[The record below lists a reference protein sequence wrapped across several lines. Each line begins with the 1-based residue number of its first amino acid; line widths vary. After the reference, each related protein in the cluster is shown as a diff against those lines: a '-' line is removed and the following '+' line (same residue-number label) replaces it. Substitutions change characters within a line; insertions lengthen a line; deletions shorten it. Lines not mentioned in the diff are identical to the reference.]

1 MSITTQEFVPG
12 TQIGA
17 GEEAVHECF
26 FGLKEVSKGLLGILT
41 GYLIVL
47 GIIGAAI
54 ATVVLVVVNVKAGKL
69 AMGDGATI
77 ILAMGGALFLAI
89 IFSGWSIL
97 RNKWRCLMNAP
108 ERGGAK
114 WWMFASMVCVF
125 ATPTINFVCGFMDG
139 YSAGQQASRA
149 NRMAAFERMTAEKYT
164 ESLKT
169 HDTGAYM
176 RLAGAVIGPL
186 GGIFFLLFLRA
197 VAVTIKS
204 WVLARIAEV
213 HLVLDVLLLVGS
225 LYAIFDITRLRFL
238 PHVWLSLAL
247 GGLVSFVLWLVLI
260 IGTVVGISNFL
271 GRQRSPLDPSA
282 PATGW

>member
-12 TQIGA
+12 TEIGA
-17 GEEAVHECF
+17 GAEAEYECY
-26 FGLKEVSKGLLGILT
+26 FGLKEVSKGLIGILT
-41 GYLIVL
+41 GYLVAL
-47 GIIGAAI
+47 GIFGAAI
-54 ATVVLVVVNVKAGKL
+54 ATVVFVVVNVKAGKL
-69 AMGDGATI
+69 ALGDAATI
-77 ILAMGGALFLAI
+77 ILAMGGVLFLAV
-89 IFSGWSIL
+89 IFTGWAIL

-125 ATPTINFVCGFMDG
+125 ATPAINFACGITG
-139 YSAGQQASRA
+139 ANAGTQTSRT
-149 NRMAAFERMTAEKYT
+149 NRLAALEKMTAEKYT
-164 ESLKT
+164 ESLRAQ
-169 HDTGAYM
+169 DGGAYM
-176 RLAGAVIGPL
+176 RLAGAVVGPL
-186 GGIFFLLFLRA
+186 GGMFFLLFLRA

-213 HLVLDVLLLVGS
+213 HLLLDVLLLVGS

-260 IGTVVGISNFL
+260 IGTVVAIGNFL

-282 PATGW
+282 SPAGW